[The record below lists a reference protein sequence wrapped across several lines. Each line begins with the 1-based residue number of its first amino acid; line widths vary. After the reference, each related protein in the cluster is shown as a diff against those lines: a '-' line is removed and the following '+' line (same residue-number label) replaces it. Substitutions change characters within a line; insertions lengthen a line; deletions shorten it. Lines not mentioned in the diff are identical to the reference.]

1 MGGTY
6 DDVTMGIH
14 RLNALLSWWSV
25 PNADGHRDID
35 AQISRL
41 ERFSS
46 QLQQACGDTCSRQV
60 DAAHAASDQFA
71 HAFQDLARCR
81 GTQEVIAAEAAI
93 LETLIEVASSQ
104 AKIWIEL
111 MQKLQ
116 QSYVTMARETT
127 EDILRRAPATPPAS
141 LRVDTERRATPPVA
155 ERAYA

>member
-6 DDVTMGIH
+6 DDVTMGLH

-25 PNADGHRDID
+25 PNAGGHREID
-35 AQISRL
+35 AQISRF

-60 DAAHAASDQFA
+60 DAAHAASDQLA

-81 GTQEVIAAEAAI
+81 RTQEVIAAEAAI
-93 LETLIEVASSQ
+93 LETLLEVASSQ

-127 EDILRRAPATPPAS
+127 EDILRRAPATSPAS
-141 LRVDTERRATPPVA
+141 LRADTERRATPPLA